1 MKMSG
6 YTISIQLSSMYK
18 SCYLTSACILKGI
31 YRSAYGALLDRV
43 APSNQDRNPS
53 LFPGEISPTPSTP
66 DSGLLTRA
74 NYPNVRYWS
83 KSQWKVATESAKGVM
98 DPSKS
103 RDVIRGKKLVA
114 QGQNQ
119 SCTYIEN
126 ENGEPVDGYRLSAI
140 RQVVRVIWVKF
151 AEMGVAPASW
161 GKASLTVANE
171 YKAEMR
177 CQFPEFRLCENDWK
191 VQHLAMTDYP
201 SWHSNYFGDTDKK
214 ESKKKRPSLRGQ
226 DDATGDPLAKKPK
239 VESTTKIELPAN
251 DPAPTAPTPSAADS
265 PTPSAANGPAPSAAD
280 DPASSAANGPASST
294 ANGLASSAANGPAS
308 SAANG
313 PALSAANNPMLSSP
327 DSSTKVSTDSNDES
341 TAIDVSGGSVE
352 KDQMESQLSSGEP
365 DVVPTGLGRPGP
377 SFAVS
382 HSFIARRCY
391 VH

>member
-66 DSGLLTRA
+66 DSGLLIRA
-74 NYPNVRYWS
+74 DYPNVRYWS
-83 KSQWKVATESAKGVM
+83 KSQWKMATESAKGVM
-98 DPSKS
+98 DPLKS
-103 RDVIRGKKLVA
+103 RDVIRGKKAVA

-140 RQVVRVIWVKF
+140 RQVVRAIWVKF

-177 CQFPEFRLCENDWK
+177 RQFPEFRLCENDWK
-191 VQHLAMTDYP
+191 VQHLATTDYP

-239 VESTTKIELPAN
+239 VESTTKIELPA
-251 DPAPTAPTPSAADS
+251 DHPAPSAPSCPAPSAADS

-280 DPASSAANGPASST
+280 DRYPASSAANGPASSA

-313 PALSAANNPMLSSP
+313 PALSVADNPMSSSP
-327 DSSTKVSTDSNDES
+327 DSSAKVSTDSNDES
-341 TAIDVSGGSVE
+341 TAMDVSGGSVE
-352 KDQMESQLSSGEP
+352 KDQTESLLSSGQP

-382 HSFIARRCY
+382 H
-391 VH
+391 